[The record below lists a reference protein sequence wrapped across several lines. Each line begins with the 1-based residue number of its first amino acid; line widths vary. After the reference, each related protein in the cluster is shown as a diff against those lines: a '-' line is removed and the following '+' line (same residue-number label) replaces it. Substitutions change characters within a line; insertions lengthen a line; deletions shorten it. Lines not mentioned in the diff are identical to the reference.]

1 MSLVVNSGDR
11 LPFVVSCVGS
21 CGEPGSRGCRGS
33 GFGACKLA
41 EICGWKLKECHSNCI
56 FSLRSW
62 KVEMG
67 LILGHGEFV
76 VIMIRGSFLHVRTLK
91 VVAAAAA
98 MDEVASC
105 MVLLMSLDSVHWS
118 PDFWTSLPPS
128 HFSIS
133 VVN

>member
-1 MSLVVNSGDR
+1 MWVEVERMPQQLYLQFEELEGRNGFD
-11 LPFVVSCVGS
+11 CV
-21 CGEPGSRGCRGS
+21 
-33 GFGACKLA
+33 
-41 EICGWKLKECHSNCI
+41 
-56 FSLRSW
+56 
-62 KVEMG
+62 
-67 LILGHGEFV
+67 GHGEFV